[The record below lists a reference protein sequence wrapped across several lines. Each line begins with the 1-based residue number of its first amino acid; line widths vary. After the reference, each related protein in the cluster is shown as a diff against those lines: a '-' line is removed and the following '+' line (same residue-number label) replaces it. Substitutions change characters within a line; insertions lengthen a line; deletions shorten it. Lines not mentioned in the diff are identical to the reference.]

1 MKRKKLPAQTLKYLL
16 ARSGGFC
23 ENPDCNKDLF
33 VFFTKKTFVDIE
45 QAAHIIPVGDKGPRS
60 NEKIEGDIDSPDNI
74 LLLCPN
80 CHSII
85 DKAPLEYTRDRLL
98 LWKTEHENKVKTLF
112 SSKYI
117 CKNRKEFVSK
127 ISEFNSSNSYYYQTY
142 GPTKERE
149 SISIDDRKDSWDDYV
164 MSKIIPNNREILQLL
179 KVNKELLKNNE
190 VELIPLY
197 EDHVHSFEIN
207 HLTDEKRANV
217 PLFPKELFQSLLGE

>member
-60 NEKIEGDIDSPDNI
+60 NEKIEGDIDSTDNI

-112 SSKYI
+112 DSCKYI
-117 CKNRKEFVSK
+117 
-127 ISEFNSSNSYYYQTY
+127 Y
-142 GPTKERE
+142 
-149 SISIDDRKDSWDDYV
+149 
-164 MSKIIPNNREILQLL
+164 
-179 KVNKELLKNNE
+179 
-190 VELIPLY
+190 
-197 EDHVHSFEIN
+197 
-207 HLTDEKRANV
+207 
-217 PLFPKELFQSLLGE
+217 